1 MRRCAAWLVLILT
14 LVQWGTAVADGV
26 SGRPLQSGV
35 QNQPAFDLRTAIANA
50 HDGDVIEVPGGVH
63 PGPIVIDKSIKLIGK
78 DRPIVTGD
86 RSGTV
91 VTITAPDVTLEG
103 FIVQGSGRQPDQNH
117 SAIFANHAP
126 RAVIRHNEVR
136 ESLFGI
142 YLADSPGGVVDHNL
156 IRGDTTLDLGRRGDG
171 LRLWESDY
179 TTLSHNQVL
188 ESRDVVLWY
197 SKGLKIHDN
206 VIRRGRYGIHFMYSA
221 DADVERNLITDN
233 SIGVFLMYSDE
244 VNIRRNIF
252 QHNRGPS
259 GYGLGFKDNDGA
271 VIEDNLILDN
281 RVGIFLDNSPFTPG
295 STGVFRNN
303 EVSFND
309 IGVAFM
315 PSTRGNVFT
324 DNAFRENQEQV
335 AIQGGGVLRRN
346 DWSQA
351 GRGNFW
357 SDYAQRGFD
366 ADGDGVGDVAYE
378 SDRLFEN
385 LVDVHSA
392 LRVFIYS
399 PAVQALEFAAE
410 TFPVAKPQPKLKDEY
425 PLMSSPVDPQKL
437 LPQAEAPVST
447 LPMWLASLS
456 LTTVALAAI
465 GVSARHPRVRDRR
478 VTVARSIDAAP
489 ARSAAAAI
497 SVQGVSKRF
506 GAHLALKNVSVDIEP
521 GESLALWGAN
531 GAGKTTLIK
540 SLLGV
545 HHFDGSITLA
555 GLDVRKHGRATRQLI
570 GYVPQ
575 ELAFVDLSARAAL
588 TFYAR
593 LKRVT
598 ARRVDDLLKQVGL
611 SEHADKPLG
620 ALSGGMKQRLALAAA
635 LLADPPVLILDEPT
649 ANLDAAARADFLA
662 LVASLR
668 SDGRTIVFSS
678 HRMDEV
684 QALADRVLMLKDGV
698 SQGLFTI
705 NELLEHLGE
714 PVTMRLQI
722 DAAQLPDVIEK
733 LKQVG
738 LSGQVE

>member
-1 MRRCAAWLVLILT
+1 MLLIATLLTMSVSAAHPLLAGNQQSAIDN
-14 LVQWGTAVADGV
+14 QQFFD
-26 SGRPLQSGV
+26 LQS
-35 QNQPAFDLRTAIANA
+35 AIANA
-50 HDGDVIEVPGGVH
+50 HDGDVIEVPAGTY

-91 VTITAPDVTLEG
+91 VTITAPDVTLDG
-103 FIVQGSGRQPDQNH
+103 FVVQGSGREPDQNH
-117 SAIFANHAP
+117 AAIFANHAP
-126 RAVIRHNEVR
+126 RVTIRNNEVR

-142 YLADSPGGVVDHNL
+142 YLADSSNSVVDHNV
-156 IRGDTTLDLGRRGDG
+156 IHGDTTLELGRRGDG
-171 LRLWESDY
+171 LRLWESHN
-179 TTLSHNQVL
+179 TTLSNNQVL

-206 VIRRGRYGIHFMYSA
+206 VIRHGRYGIHFMYSSA
-221 DADVERNLITDN
+221 ADVERNLITDN
-233 SIGVFLMYSDE
+233 SIGVFLMYSDD
-244 VNIRRNIF
+244 VNIRRNIL

-295 STGVFRNN
+295 SVGLFTRN

-309 IGVAFM
+309 IGVSFM
-315 PSTRGNVFT
+315 PSTRGNVFVKNT
-324 DNAFRENQEQV
+324 FRENQEQV
-335 AIQGGGVLRRN
+335 AVQGGGILRPN
-346 DWSQA
+346 EWSQN

-357 SDYAQRGFD
+357 SDYTERGYD
-366 ADGDGVGDVAYE
+366 ADGDGVGDIAYE

-385 LVDVHSA
+385 LADTNSL
-392 LRVFIYS
+392 LRFFIYS
-399 PAVQALEFAAE
+399 PAVQALEFAAQ
-410 TFPVAKPQPKLKDEY
+410 TFPLAKPQPKLKDEY
-425 PLMSSPVDPQKL
+425 PLMNSPIDPQKL
-437 LPQAEAPVST
+437 LPQAEASAST

-456 LTTVALAAI
+456 LTTLALAVI
-465 GVSARHPRVRDRR
+465 GVGVRGKRAALSHPIVS
-478 VTVARSIDAAP
+478 TQ

-497 SVQGVSKRF
+497 SVRHVSKRF
-506 GAHLALKNVSVDIEP
+506 GSHVALNDVSFDIEP

-540 SLLGV
+540 SILGV
-545 HHFDGSITLA
+545 HNFDGSITLA
-555 GLDVRKHGRATRQLI
+555 GHDVRHAGRQARQLI

-593 LKRVT
+593 LKKVDGQRVEE
-598 ARRVDDLLKQVGL
+598 LLKQVGL
-611 SEHADKPLG
+611 SEHAEKLLG

-649 ANLDAAARADFLA
+649 ANLDAAARADFIA

-668 SDGRTIVFSS
+668 SSGKTIVFSS

-684 QALADRVLMLKDGV
+684 QVLADRVLMLKDGV
-698 SQGLFTI
+698 SHGIFTI

-714 PVTMRLQI
+714 PVTLRLQI
-722 DAAQLPDVIEK
+722 EAAQLPDVMEK
-733 LKQVG
+733 LKQAG
-738 LSGQVE
+738 LSGQIE